1 MSEFMTEKEKMLAGQ
16 AYSGRDPE
24 LVHDRQEAKVMCH
37 RFNLAD
43 PRDTQARMAI
53 LAERVQFCGDAH
65 MEPSFYCDYG
75 YNIVLGAN
83 FYSNHNLTI
92 LDVCKVTIGENAF
105 IGPNV
110 MISAASHPIDP
121 VERLHGEDGAPVWIG
136 DNVWLGGNVAVLPGV
151 RIGHNCVIGAGSVV
165 TRDIPDNSVAVG
177 NPCRVVKHI
186 TPSEPSVVLAGD

>member
-1 MSEFMTEKEKMLAGQ
+1 MSEQMTEKEKMMAGLEYNARDEALVNDRKQ
-16 AYSGRDPE
+16 A
-24 LVHDRQEAKVMCH
+24 KIMCH

-43 PRDTQARMAI
+43 PSDMAARMAI
-53 LAERVQFCGDAH
+53 LAERVQFRGDAH

-75 YNIVLGAN
+75 YNIELGPN

-110 MISAASHPIDP
+110 MISAATHPIDP
-121 VERLHGEDGAPVWIG
+121 LERLKTEDGAPVWIG
-136 DNVWLGGNVAVLPGV
+136 DNVWLGGNVSVLPGI

-165 TRDIPDNSVAVG
+165 TKDIPDNCVAAG
-177 NPCRVVKHI
+177 NPCRVIRTI
-186 TPSEPSVVLAGD
+186 TPSAKAEALAD